1 MEKIFDESTWD
12 TYISGYTFY
21 DCAILSEH
29 GFGFV
34 LVEEKDGDDDDD
46 SAPMTRFIAMK
57 IDNPIES
64 RFNGSETNGFSK
76 TTIASSEHSRGY
88 VAVDTGSKV
97 YSIDSER
104 MGDER
109 AIDRVLDM
117 STYNG
122 MVGVIHKVVRAAGQ
136 VYALGDFRRIYRR
149 IGVDQWIELGAE
161 GAGVPMPAEIPS
173 SSDYDSSIGFNDM
186 SAFAKND
193 MYAVGGDG
201 DVWRFDGKKWHNC
214 PIPTNASLETV
225 CCAGNGIVYIT
236 ELNGSVWAGRT
247 DQWKKIADANLTAG
261 FHPVDAF
268 WFNNRLYLGSQQGIF
283 AIDEK
288 TKKVVPL
295 KEVDEDAPNPT
306 NGGRIDVSPDG
317 RFLLTVGPYGAC
329 LHDGTKWRRLFS
341 AFDFVEG

>member
-1 MEKIFDESTWD
+1 MEEIFDVPLWEK
-12 TYISGYTFY
+12 YISGYTFY
-21 DCAILSEH
+21 DCAILSEYE
-29 GFGFV
+29 FGFV
-34 LVEEKDGDDDDD
+34 LVEERDDDDD
-46 SAPMTRFIAMK
+46 ADTGPKTRFIAMK
-57 IDNPIES
+57 VDNPIDS
-64 RFNGSETNGFSK
+64 RLTGSQTNAFSK
-76 TTIASSEHSRGY
+76 TTIASSEQPRVY
-88 VAVDTGSKV
+88 IAVDTGSKV
-97 YSIDSER
+97 HSIHSER
-104 MGDER
+104 KGDEK

-122 MVGVIHKVVRAAGQ
+122 MLGTIRKVVRAVGE
-136 VYALGDFRRIYRR
+136 VYAIGSFRKIYRR
-149 IGVDQWIELGAE
+149 IDMNQWIELGSE
-161 GAGVPMPAEIPS
+161 GKGVPMPTDLTSPT
-173 SSDYDSSIGFNDM
+173 DFVFTLGFNDM

-225 CCAGNGIVYIT
+225 CCAENGIVYIT

-247 DQWKKIADANLTAG
+247 DQWEKIADANLTAG

-283 AIDEK
+283 TIDEK
-288 TKKVVPL
+288 KKKVVPL
-295 KEVDEDAPNPT
+295 KEVEEDAPNPT
-306 NGGRIDVSPDG
+306 NGGRIDISPDG
-317 RFLLTVGPYGAC
+317 RFMLTVGPYGAC